1 MERERHAASSTVAE
15 SNDHE
20 SSRNGTAVVTPAT
33 IHTNV
38 ATYFIIIIIIWG
50 SSNRGAEPEF
60 GLFNPFFRDPA
71 TPAGTGTAATKTAVE
86 FDPLVPNST
95 PVDQSVLDSEHGFNV
110 DLLAALNQASFGSPQ
125 FPSPGSQSSPDASAA
140 AAALNTDDTLAQ
152 LLKFDDSPSAEMD
165 PQYGGVELP
174 RSSLNSDLDSAVDV
188 AMQLARVSV
197 NVGDARPSEG
207 TDSDSDS
214 SLSELSD

>member
-1 MERERHAASSTVAE
+1 MNPHAMAQPSSPQQPFIQMSPPT
-15 SNDHE
+15 
-20 SSRNGTAVVTPAT
+20 SSSSSSSGGAAT
-33 IHTNV
+33 
-38 ATYFIIIIIIWG
+38 G
-50 SSNRGAEPEF
+50 GAEPEF